1 MKVVLECLKCVDE
14 QGKLLGDTMVVE
26 MQDNGLYRVTCSKSH
41 ESLVFVPT
49 PKHEIL
55 FQLGALAL
63 LDGHTRE
70 AVSSIAVAL
79 ERFYEFYVK
88 VVSTKYNLSPPEFDR
103 CWKMVSK
110 QSERQLGAFL
120 FLYLFE
126 TKRAAQFINNK
137 FTEFRNEI
145 THKGKICSYDE
156 AVEYG
161 VYVMNIIKSVTAE
174 LRATDNESVGRVL
187 WESAPKE
194 WDEAPESVAKVLK
207 FLPTILEFPNNVPGV
222 TNFREALE
230 AVKRRRAENVNPK
243 DAPDHGGK
251 Q

>member
-14 QGKLLGDTMVVE
+14 HGELLGETMVVE
-26 MQDNGLYRVTCSKSH
+26 IQDNGLYRVTCSKSH

-70 AVSSIAVAL
+70 AVSSSAAAL

-88 VVSTKYNLSPPEFDR
+88 VVSTKYNIPPQEFDR
-103 CWKMVSK
+103 CWKLVAK

-120 FLYLFE
+120 YLYLFE
-126 TKRAAQFINNK
+126 TKRAAQFINTK
-137 FTEFRNEI
+137 FTEFRNEVI
-145 THKGKICSYDE
+145 HKGKICSYDE
-156 AVEYG
+156 AVDYG
-161 VYVMNIIKSVTAE
+161 GYVMNIINSITAE
-174 LRATDNESVGRVL
+174 LRAADNESFGKVL
-187 WESAPKE
+187 WESTPKE
-194 WDEAPESVAKVLK
+194 WNDAPESVAKVLK
-207 FLPTILEFPNNVPGV
+207 FLPTVLEFPHNVPNV
-222 TNFREALE
+222 TTFREALE
-230 AVKRRRAENVNPK
+230 VVKRRRAENVNPK
-243 DAPDHGGK
+243 GTPNHGGK